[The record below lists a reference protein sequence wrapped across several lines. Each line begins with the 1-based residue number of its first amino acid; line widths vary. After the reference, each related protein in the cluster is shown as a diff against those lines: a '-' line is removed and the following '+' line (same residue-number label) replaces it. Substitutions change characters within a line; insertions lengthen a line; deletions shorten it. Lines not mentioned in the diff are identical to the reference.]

1 MLFIF
6 SRLNPFQNFHIWHLQ
21 PRPSGKSFSAGIS
34 LHREK
39 SRNSFR
45 AVFGHLI
52 LHFNVFYFRTC
63 WSAVDLL
70 TASQIPQNSF
80 WNQSW
85 NLASRVCTLNNKI
98 SVKNEALFNK
108 STFRSLHLSD
118 KRQKSNQNT
127 ARKETSK
134 QKTRN
139 LRRRSISR
147 RFLSSGSENLLSLV
161 VVHASNQVV
170 LLGTYVLTNRA

>member
-1 MLFIF
+1 MLNWITLLQIFDWVLFIF
-6 SRLNPFQNFHIWHLQ
+6 SRLTRFQYFHIWHLQ

-98 SVKNEALFNK
+98 SVKTKHCSINPHFGACVWATRGKSQTRTPHGKKHRNRKRGIWDDVPFLDVSCQVEARIFW
-108 STFRSLHLSD
+108 
-118 KRQKSNQNT
+118 
-127 ARKETSK
+127 A
-134 QKTRN
+134 
-139 LRRRSISR
+139 
-147 RFLSSGSENLLSLV
+147 
-161 VVHASNQVV
+161 
-170 LLGTYVLTNRA
+170 